1 MRLPLEL
8 IQLSRTLLSPTKPLF
23 LRLSATDWH
32 PKGEK
37 DPNGN
42 YISWGEEQSSI
53 FLNQAI
59 ALGVDLADI
68 SSAGL
73 DSNQQ
78 IPIGL
83 GYQVGIEAF
92 MLCPLCH
99 LLIWPGTFGK
109 ESEKELWGIT
119 NPFIEVSLLD
129 IVS

>member
-8 IQLSRTLLSPTKPLF
+8 IQLSRTLLSRTKPLF

-78 IPIGL
+78 IPIGP
-83 GYQVGIEAF
+83 GYQVGIAASI
-92 MLCPLCH
+92 LCPLYH
-99 LLIWPGTFGK
+99 VLIWPGTLG
-109 ESEKELWGIT
+109 
-119 NPFIEVSLLD
+119 
-129 IVS
+129 